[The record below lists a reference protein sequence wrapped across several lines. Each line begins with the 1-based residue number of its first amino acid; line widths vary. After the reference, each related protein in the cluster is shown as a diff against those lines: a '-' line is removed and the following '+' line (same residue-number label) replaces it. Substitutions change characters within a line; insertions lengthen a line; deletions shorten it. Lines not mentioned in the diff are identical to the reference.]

1 MEDRTGVDTGRR
13 SKVKE
18 EPGKKPVM
26 TNSILVSFQVC
37 N

>member
-26 TNSILVSFQVC
+26 RRSENGVINVR
-37 N
+37 